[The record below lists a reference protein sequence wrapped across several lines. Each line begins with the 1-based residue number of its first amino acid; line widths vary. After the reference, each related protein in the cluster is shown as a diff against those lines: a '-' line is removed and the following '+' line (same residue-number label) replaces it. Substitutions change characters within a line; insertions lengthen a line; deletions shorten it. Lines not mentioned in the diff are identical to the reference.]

1 MCQLDLVL
9 KYLPLIIFIYPI
21 LSWVDSRKRFS
32 HNAKFYSDRA
42 SSVKKYEEEC
52 KRDGVKDHEKS
63 AFAQALAGTDK
74 LGYRDIDII
83 KLKFSDRLFVMIG
96 KIQKIR
102 NKLTIE
108 KLNNKDVFVSRK
120 TLKTLQFRPVWYFIM
135 YFSSVPIFISNSL
148 LIVLFK
154 KLGWN
159 LILVDVT
166 TYSLIQWGAILLGI
180 GVAVSAAMKFI
191 NNDVLL
197 SLVKEDKMVVSQDEF
212 QRILTQERESLE
224 N

>member
-1 MCQLDLVL
+1 MDLVL

-83 KLKFSDRLFVMIG
+83 KLKFPDRLFVMIG

-159 LILVDVT
+159 LILVNVT

-197 SLVKEDKMVVSQDEF
+197 SLVKEDKMVISQDEF